1 MCLSDQKFASIL
13 LWIVTVH
20 LYIHTYIPTHTRKA
34 RKLSSGKNVCVCVC
48 TSWCASLQEGRAEM
62 LVAVSVVHRHQ
73 KSRVRNGV
81 LNDFG
86 PEGNRQDS
94 VLNYNTRAATGRG
107 WWFCLKEKGSPP

>member
-48 TSWCASLQEGRAEM
+48 THKYIRTHAHVFIR
-62 LVAVSVVHRHQ
+62 
-73 KSRVRNGV
+73 
-81 LNDFG
+81 
-86 PEGNRQDS
+86 
-94 VLNYNTRAATGRG
+94 T
-107 WWFCLKEKGSPP
+107 